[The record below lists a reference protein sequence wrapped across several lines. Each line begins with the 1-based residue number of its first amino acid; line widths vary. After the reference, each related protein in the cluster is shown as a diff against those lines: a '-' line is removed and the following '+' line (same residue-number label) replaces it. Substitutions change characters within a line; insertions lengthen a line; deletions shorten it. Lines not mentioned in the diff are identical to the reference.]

1 MDTKSLFVAE
11 ATKLFYEKGYVSVGL
26 SEIIA
31 VTNTSKGS
39 FYHHFPKGKEQLL
52 LTCLE
57 KVQQDVIQDFEQHFV
72 KHEKFSE
79 AILSIFAEL
88 MRMYEE
94 KGQIVGYTFTSMVSE
109 IGVVSDEVREKC
121 GSLYTRIEEVI
132 SNQLQQRGVSLE
144 DSRQKA
150 LMLTALI
157 EGGILLSIMKK
168 SSEPMRVIA
177 EQIGQYIEIEGEV
190 F

>member
-1 MDTKSLFVAE
+1 MDTKSLFVTE

-52 LTCLE
+52 ITCLE
-57 KVQQDVIQDFEQHFV
+57 KVQLDVINAMEQHFV
-72 KHEKFSE
+72 NYPTFKE
-79 AILSIFAEL
+79 AIISIFTEL
-88 MRMYEE
+88 INMYEE
-94 KGQIVGYTFTSMVSE
+94 QGKIVGYTFTSMVSE

-132 SNQLQQRGVSLE
+132 SNQLQKREVSSE
-144 DSRQKA
+144 EAKQKA
-150 LMLTALI
+150 IVLTSLI
-157 EGGILLSIMKK
+157 EGSILLSIMKK
-168 SSEPMRVIA
+168 TSEPMQIVA
-177 EQIGQYIEIEGEV
+177 QQIGQSIVIKGEI
-190 F
+190 